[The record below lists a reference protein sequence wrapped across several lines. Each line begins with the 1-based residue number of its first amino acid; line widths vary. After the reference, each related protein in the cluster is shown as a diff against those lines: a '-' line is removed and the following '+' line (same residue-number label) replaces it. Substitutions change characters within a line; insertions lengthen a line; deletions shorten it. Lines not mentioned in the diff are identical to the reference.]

1 MTQRLLGSIVALF
14 FLVSAIV
21 GAHSGPPYPIV
32 SDRVEG
38 PYRLSIW
45 TDPDTTDDGSPG
57 GQFWVTVEMAM
68 SAALPPQTHAT
79 LAIRP
84 LGRPGPDLHAAIAP
98 IRGDIKNQFAALLMD
113 HEGRF
118 AVDLTIEGPAGEA
131 VVSGEVQ
138 ATYDLRPSPFLLVV
152 YVLPFVLAG
161 LLWARLII
169 RRRDVSR
176 TSRPSLTGDIRGGS
190 STPSNPESA
199 SPPRSS
205 SRLPACLARRELW
218 Q

>member
-1 MTQRLLGSIVALF
+1 MTERLPGSIVALL
-14 FLVSAIV
+14 FLGSPIV
-21 GAHSGPPYPIV
+21 AAHDGPPYPIV

-45 TDPDTTDDGSPG
+45 TDPDTTDDGSSG
-57 GQFWVTVEMAM
+57 GQFWVTVELAT

-84 LGRPGPDLHAAIAP
+84 LERPGPEPRAIIVP
-98 IRGDIKNQFAALLMD
+98 TRGGIRNQFVALRMD

-118 AVDLTIEGPAGEA
+118 GVDLTIEGPAGTA

-152 YVLPFVLAG
+152 YVLPFVVAG
-161 LLWARLII
+161 LLWGRLIV
-169 RRRDVSR
+169 RRRGPR
-176 TSRPSLTGDIRGGS
+176 HRPPRIVRDAIPRQGDI
-190 STPSNPESA
+190 
-199 SPPRSS
+199 
-205 SRLPACLARRELW
+205 
-218 Q
+218 